1 MRRWRSRSTSPA
13 ASWGSLPNLCTS
25 WTRWRTRE
33 DVMSWIFEW
42 WRTKVRVCSWQ
53 SSKVV
58 EQSYS
63 WLLTRSR
70 NPRARDSNIS
80 RFELVVKLDYMIQ
93 SLDCKLLKY
102 KLAFVVFLWPWSVLR
117 HYIKQC
123 TQIISNCYMGTILF
137 TYRVYMYQILHI
149 SHQYQSHKLQNLII
163 FTSQCCRVNVCEL
176 CEWSV
181 Y

>member
-1 MRRWRSRSTSPA
+1 
-13 ASWGSLPNLCTS
+13 
-25 WTRWRTRE
+25 
-33 DVMSWIFEW
+33 
-42 WRTKVRVCSWQ
+42 
-53 SSKVV
+53 
-58 EQSYS
+58 
-63 WLLTRSR
+63 
-70 NPRARDSNIS
+70 
-80 RFELVVKLDYMIQ
+80 MIQ

-102 KLAFVVFLWPWSVLR
+102 KLAFVVFLWPWLVLR

-149 SHQYQSHKLQNLII
+149 SHQYQSHTLQNLII
-163 FTSQCCRVNVCEL
+163 FTSQCCQVNVCEL